1 MRIIIATLLF
11 AVVVQGCNNRNIPDV
26 SNIKINIET
35 ERFEKKLFDTSATNL
50 MNYINEIQ
58 NSSTPSFHQMYF
70 TEILGVDPKAPKDSI
85 SVYVNQFIKAFRPV
99 YDTAEKVFSN
109 FAPYEQEIKEGLQF
123 VKYYF
128 PNYPAPQK
136 VITYIGPADGYG
148 DVILPGEALLVGLHH
163 HLGAGYSLYQTDMV
177 RQYYP
182 DYISRRF
189 EPSYIAVNAMKNI
202 VLDIFPEKG
211 DDQPLIKQ
219 MIEKGKRLYVLQQL
233 LPHHEAAE
241 LIGYTPAQYKDCV
254 AHETAIWDLFIKNN
268 YLQVNTKNII
278 KDYIEEGPKTQ
289 ELGEGAPGNIGS
301 FAGWQI
307 VKKYMQK
314 NDKLTLSALMNTDAE
329 IIFQEAKYKP

>member
-11 AVVVQGCNNRNIPDV
+11 TVVVQGCKNTNIPDV

-70 TEILGVDPKAPKDSI
+70 TEILGVYPKAPKDSI

-109 FAPYEQEIKEGLQF
+109 FAPYEHEIKEGLQF

-128 PNYPAPQK
+128 PNYPVPQK

-163 HLGAGYSLYQTDMV
+163 HLGADYSLYQTDMV
-177 RQYYP
+177 REYYP
-182 DYISRRF
+182 DYISQRF

-202 VLDIFPEKG
+202 VLDMFPEKG
-211 DDQPLIKQ
+211 DDQPLFKQ

-233 LPHHEAAE
+233 LPHHEAAKI
-241 LIGYTPAQYKDCV
+241 IGYTPVQYKDCI
-254 AHETAIWDLFIKNN
+254 AHEAAIWDLFIKNN

-314 NDKLTLSALMNTDAE
+314 NNKLTLSALMNTDAE